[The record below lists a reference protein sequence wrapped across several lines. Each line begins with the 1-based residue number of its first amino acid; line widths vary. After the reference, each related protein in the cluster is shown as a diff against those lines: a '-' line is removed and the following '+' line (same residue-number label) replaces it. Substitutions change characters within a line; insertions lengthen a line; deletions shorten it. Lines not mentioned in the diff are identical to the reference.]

1 MKEFMKIVLGT
12 VVGLFLTFMIISI
25 LSILSLAG
33 MMINE
38 GMSSPIKDNSILKIN
53 LSGTMQERAESNP
66 LAMIMGEEAEGIAL
80 DNALTALDKAAKNE
94 KVKGV
99 YIEAGILGSSPAMA
113 QELRQAI
120 VKFKKSGKWVIVY
133 GDRYSK
139 MSYYI
144 ASAADEVLLN
154 PSGSVD
160 FSGMASTLMFF
171 KETLAKLGVKMQVFK
186 VGTYKSAVEPYICTE
201 MSDANR
207 EQISSYLGDVW
218 SQVLKDVSK
227 SRKRSEAEL
236 NSLADTLTVIAKA
249 ETSVEGGLV
258 DRLCYIDEVKETL
271 RKKMGLDDDDDDEL
285 IFTTIDDMAKSES
298 LDDKVDDQVAVYY
311 AYGEIV
317 DIAAQGG
324 FSQEHQIVGSKMV
337 NDLQQ
342 LRKDDDIKAVVIRVN
357 SPGGSA
363 YASEQIWREITLLK
377 KEKPVV
383 VSMGGLAASGG
394 YYISCPADKIYA
406 ENTTLTGSI
415 GIFGM
420 IPDASE
426 LITDKLGVRFDGVKT
441 NKMSDLGA
449 NLGRPFNEAESAMLQ
464 SMVEDGYDLFTRRVA
479 EGRGIPQDSV
489 KVIGEGRVWTGR
501 QGLKIGLVDKIGNLE
516 DAITAASKLAKL
528 KEYRAVPY
536 PQDDENP
543 FTAMFN
549 KSKSGYLDSQIR
561 ETLGEYYSGY
571 SIYKNLRN
579 MNPIQARMPFDV
591 VIK

>member
-38 GMSSPIKDNSILKIN
+38 GMSSPIEDNSILRIN
-53 LSGTMQERAESNP
+53 LSGVMQERSESNP
-66 LAMIMGEEAEGIAL
+66 FAMLMGEEAEGLSLEDAV
-80 DNALTALDKAAKNE
+80 AALDKAAKNE
-94 KVKGV
+94 KIKGV
-99 YIEAGILGSSPAMA
+99 YIDAGLLAASPAMA

-120 VKFKKSGKWVIVY
+120 VKFKKSGKWVIAY
-133 GDRYSK
+133 GERYSK
-139 MSYYI
+139 MGYYV

-154 PSGSVD
+154 PSGGVD

-171 KETLAKLGVKMQVFK
+171 KESLAKIGVKMQVFK
-186 VGTYKSAVEPYICTE
+186 VGTYKSAVEPYVCTE

-207 EQISSYLGDVW
+207 EQISSFLGGIW
-218 SQVLKDVSK
+218 NQVLSDVSK
-227 SRKRSEAEL
+227 SRKRSVESL
-236 NSLADTLTVIAKA
+236 NALADSLTLIAEAK
-249 ETSVEGGLV
+249 TSVKGGLV
-258 DRLCYIDEVKETL
+258 DRLCYIDEVKVTL
-271 RKKMGLDDDDDDEL
+271 RDKMGLDDDDDDL
-285 IFTTIDDMAKSES
+285 VFISVKDMAKSES
-298 LDDKVDDQVAVYY
+298 LDEKVDDEVAVYY

-317 DIAAQGG
+317 DVAAQGAFG
-324 FSQEHQIVGSKMV
+324 QEHQIVGCKMV
-337 NDLQQ
+337 NDLQE
-342 LRKDDDIKAVVIRVN
+342 LRKNDDVKAVVIRVN

-383 VSMGGLAASGG
+383 ISMGGLAASGG
-394 YYISCPADKIYA
+394 YYISCPANEIFA
-406 ENTTLTGSI
+406 ESTTLTGSI

-426 LITDKLGVRFDGVKT
+426 LVSDKLGLRFDGVKT
-441 NKMSDLGA
+441 NKLGDLGA
-449 NLGRPFNEAESAMLQ
+449 NFGRPLNETECAMMQ
-464 SMVEDGYDLFTRRVA
+464 SMVEQGYDLFTRRVA
-479 EGRGIPQDSV
+479 EGRGISQDSV
-489 KVIGEGRVWTGR
+489 KVIGEGRVWTGQ

-516 DAITAASKLAKL
+516 DAVAAAAKLAKM

-536 PQDDENP
+536 PQDEENP
-543 FTAMFN
+543 FVAMLN

-561 ETLGEYYSGY
+561 EVMGEYYFGY
-571 SIYKNLRN
+571 SLYKNIQN
-579 MNPIQARMPFDV
+579 INPVQARMPYEV

>member
-1 MKEFMKIVLGT
+1 MKIVLGT

-120 VKFKKSGKWVIVY
+120 VKFKKSGKWVIAY
-133 GDRYSK
+133 GDKYSK

-271 RKKMGLDDDDDDEL
+271 RKKMGLDDDDDEDL

-298 LDDKVDDQVAVYY
+298 LDDKVDDQIAVYY

-324 FSQEHQIVGSKMV
+324 FSQDHQIVGSKMV

-377 KEKPVV
+377 KAKPVV

-394 YYISCPADKIYA
+394 YYISCPANKIYA
-406 ENTTLTGSI
+406 ESTTLTGSI

-426 LITDKLGVRFDGVKT
+426 LVTDKLGLRFDGVKT
-441 NKMSDLGA
+441 NKMSDFGA
-449 NLGRPFNEAESAMLQ
+449 NMGRPFNEAECTMLQ
-464 SMVEDGYDLFTRRVA
+464 SMVENGYDLFTRRVA
-479 EGRGIPQDSV
+479 EGRSLSQDSV
-489 KVIGEGRVWTGR
+489 KVIGEGRVWTGQ

-516 DAITAASKLAKL
+516 DAISAASKLAKL

-543 FTAMFN
+543 FIAMLN
-549 KSKSGYLDSQIR
+549 KSKSGYLDSQLR
-561 ETLGEYYSGY
+561 ETLGEYYTGY
-571 SIYKNLRN
+571 SIYRNLKN
-579 MNPIQARMPFDV
+579 MSPIQARMPFDV

>member
-120 VKFKKSGKWVIVY
+120 VKFKKSGKWVIAY

-271 RKKMGLDDDDDDEL
+271 RKKMGLDDDDDEDL

-363 YASEQIWREITLLK
+363 YASEQIWREIMLLK

-394 YYISCPADKIYA
+394 YYISCPANKIYA
-406 ENTTLTGSI
+406 ESTTLTGSI

-426 LITDKLGVRFDGVKT
+426 LVTDKLGLRFDGVKT
-441 NKMSDLGA
+441 NKMSDFGA
-449 NLGRPFNEAESAMLQ
+449 NMGRPFNEAECTMLQ
-464 SMVEDGYDLFTRRVA
+464 SMVENGYDLFTRRVA
-479 EGRGIPQDSV
+479 EGRSLSQDSV
-489 KVIGEGRVWTGR
+489 KVIGEGRVWTGQ

-516 DAITAASKLAKL
+516 DAISAASKLAKL

-549 KSKSGYLDSQIR
+549 KSKSGYLDSQLR
-561 ETLGEYYSGY
+561 ETLGDYYTGY
-571 SIYKNLRN
+571 SIYRNLKN
-579 MNPIQARMPFDV
+579 MSPIQARMPFDV

>member
-38 GMSSPIKDNSILKIN
+38 GMSSPIEDNSILRIN
-53 LSGTMQERAESNP
+53 LSGVMQERSESNP
-66 LAMIMGEEAEGIAL
+66 FAMLMGEEAEGLSLEDAV
-80 DNALTALDKAAKNE
+80 AALDKAAKNE
-94 KVKGV
+94 KIKGV
-99 YIEAGILGSSPAMA
+99 YIDAGLLAASPAMA

-120 VKFKKSGKWVIVY
+120 VKFKKSGKWVIAY
-133 GDRYSK
+133 GERYSK
-139 MSYYI
+139 MGYYV

-154 PSGSVD
+154 PSGGVD

-171 KETLAKLGVKMQVFK
+171 KESLAKIGVKMQVFK
-186 VGTYKSAVEPYICTE
+186 VGTYKSAVEPYVCTE

-207 EQISSYLGDVW
+207 EQISSFLGGIW
-218 SQVLKDVSK
+218 NQVLSDVSK
-227 SRKRSEAEL
+227 SRKRSVESL
-236 NSLADTLTVIAKA
+236 NALADSLTLIAEAK
-249 ETSVEGGLV
+249 TSVKGGLV
-258 DRLCYIDEVKETL
+258 DRLCYIDEVKVTL
-271 RKKMGLDDDDDDEL
+271 RDKMGLDDDDDDL
-285 IFTTIDDMAKSES
+285 VFTSVEDMAKSES
-298 LDDKVDDQVAVYY
+298 LDEKVDDEVAVYY

-317 DIAAQGG
+317 DVAAQGAFG
-324 FSQEHQIVGSKMV
+324 QEHQIVGCKMV
-337 NDLQQ
+337 NDLQE
-342 LRKDDDIKAVVIRVN
+342 LRKNDDVKAVVIRVN

-383 VSMGGLAASGG
+383 ISMGGLAASGG
-394 YYISCPADKIYA
+394 YYISCPANEIFA
-406 ENTTLTGSI
+406 ESTTLTGSI

-426 LITDKLGVRFDGVKT
+426 LVSDKLGLRFDGVKT
-441 NKMSDLGA
+441 NKLGDLGA
-449 NLGRPFNEAESAMLQ
+449 NFGRPLNETECAMMQ
-464 SMVEDGYDLFTRRVA
+464 SMVEQGYDLFTRRVA
-479 EGRGIPQDSV
+479 EGRGISQDSV
-489 KVIGEGRVWTGR
+489 KVIGEGRVWTGQ

-516 DAITAASKLAKL
+516 DAVAAAAKLAKM

-536 PQDDENP
+536 PQDEENP
-543 FTAMFN
+543 FVAMLN

-561 ETLGEYYSGY
+561 EVMGEYYFGY
-571 SIYKNLRN
+571 SLYKNIQN
-579 MNPIQARMPFDV
+579 INPVQARMPYEV

>member
-53 LSGTMQERAESNP
+53 LSGVMQERSESNP
-66 LAMIMGEEAEGIAL
+66 FAMIMGEEAEGIAL
-80 DNALTALDKAAKNE
+80 DNALTALDKAAKN
-94 KVKGV
+94 KKIKGV
-99 YIEAGILGSSPAMA
+99 YIEAGFLASSPAMA
-113 QELRQAI
+113 QELRQGI
-120 VKFKKSGKWVIVY
+120 VKFKKSGKWVIAY
-133 GDRYSK
+133 GDKYSK
-139 MSYYI
+139 MSYYV

-154 PSGSVD
+154 PSGGID

-186 VGTYKSAVEPYICTE
+186 VGTYKSAVEPYVCTE

-207 EQISSYLGDVW
+207 EQINSFLHGIW

-227 SRKRSEAEL
+227 SRKRSESEL
-236 NSLADTLTVIAKA
+236 NSLADTLTIIAEA
-249 ETSVEGGLV
+249 ETSVKGGLV

-271 RKKMGLDDDDDDEL
+271 RKKMGIDQDDDEEL

-363 YASEQIWREITLLK
+363 YASEQIWREIMLLK

-516 DAITAASKLAKL
+516 DAISAASKLAKL

>member
-120 VKFKKSGKWVIVY
+120 VKFKKSGKWVIAY

-271 RKKMGLDDDDDDEL
+271 RKKMGIDQDDDEDL

-298 LDDKVDDQVAVYY
+298 LDDKVDDQIAVYY

-324 FSQEHQIVGSKMV
+324 FSQDHQIVGSKMV

-377 KEKPVV
+377 KAKPVV

-516 DAITAASKLAKL
+516 DAISAASKLAKL

>member
-53 LSGTMQERAESNP
+53 LSGMMQERAESNP

-120 VKFKKSGKWVIVY
+120 VKFKKSGKWVIAY

-285 IFTTIDDMAKSES
+285 IFTTIDDIAKSES

-342 LRKDDDIKAVVIRVN
+342 LRKDDDIKAIVIRVN

-363 YASEQIWREITLLK
+363 YASEQIWREIMLLK

-449 NLGRPFNEAESAMLQ
+449 NPGRPFNEAESAMLQ

-516 DAITAASKLAKL
+516 DAISAASKLAKL

>member
-1 MKEFMKIVLGT
+1 MKIVLGT

-120 VKFKKSGKWVIVY
+120 VKFKKSGKWVIAY

-441 NKMSDLGA
+441 NKMSDLGT

>member
-120 VKFKKSGKWVIVY
+120 VKFKKSGKWVIAY

-271 RKKMGLDDDDDDEL
+271 RKKMSLDDDDDDEL

-394 YYISCPADKIYA
+394 YYISCPANKIYA

-516 DAITAASKLAKL
+516 DAISAASKLAKL

>member
-120 VKFKKSGKWVIVY
+120 VKFKKSGKWVIAY

-271 RKKMGLDDDDDDEL
+271 RKKMGLDDDDDEDL

-298 LDDKVDDQVAVYY
+298 LDDKVDDQIAVYY

-324 FSQEHQIVGSKMV
+324 FSQDHQIVGSKMV

-377 KEKPVV
+377 KAKPVV

-394 YYISCPADKIYA
+394 YYISCPANKIYA
-406 ENTTLTGSI
+406 ESTTLTGSI

-426 LITDKLGVRFDGVKT
+426 LVTDKLGLRFDGVKT
-441 NKMSDLGA
+441 NKMSDFGA
-449 NLGRPFNEAESAMLQ
+449 NMGRPFNEAECTMLQ
-464 SMVEDGYDLFTRRVA
+464 SMVENGYDLFTRRVA
-479 EGRGIPQDSV
+479 EGRSLSQDSV
-489 KVIGEGRVWTGR
+489 KVIGEGRVWTGQ

-516 DAITAASKLAKL
+516 DAISAASKLAKL

>member
-120 VKFKKSGKWVIVY
+120 VKFKKSGKWVIAY

-227 SRKRSEAEL
+227 SRKRSEASL

-394 YYISCPADKIYA
+394 YYISCPANKIYA

-516 DAITAASKLAKL
+516 DAISAASKLAKL

>member
-1 MKEFMKIVLGT
+1 MKIVLGT

-53 LSGTMQERAESNP
+53 LSGVMQERSESNP
-66 LAMIMGEEAEGIAL
+66 FAMIMGEEAEGIAL

-120 VKFKKSGKWVIVY
+120 VKFKKSGKWVIAY

-516 DAITAASKLAKL
+516 DAISAASKLAKL

>member
-1 MKEFMKIVLGT
+1 MKIVLGT

-120 VKFKKSGKWVIVY
+120 VKFKKSGKWVIAY

-139 MSYYI
+139 ISYYI

-271 RKKMGLDDDDDDEL
+271 RKKMGLDDDDDEDL

-298 LDDKVDDQVAVYY
+298 LDDKVDDQIAVYY

-324 FSQEHQIVGSKMV
+324 FSQDHQIVGSKMV

>member
-120 VKFKKSGKWVIVY
+120 VKFKKSGKWVIAY

-271 RKKMGLDDDDDDEL
+271 RKKMGLDDDDEEDL

-363 YASEQIWREITLLK
+363 YASEQIWREIMLLK

-394 YYISCPADKIYA
+394 YYISCPANKIYA
-406 ENTTLTGSI
+406 ESTTLTGSI

-426 LITDKLGVRFDGVKT
+426 LVTDKLGLRFDGVKT
-441 NKMSDLGA
+441 NKMSDFGA
-449 NLGRPFNEAESAMLQ
+449 NMGRPFNEAECTMLQ
-464 SMVEDGYDLFTRRVA
+464 SMVENGYDLFTRRVA
-479 EGRGIPQDSV
+479 EGRSLSQDSV
-489 KVIGEGRVWTGR
+489 KVIGEGRVWTGQ

-516 DAITAASKLAKL
+516 DAISAASKLAKL

>member
-120 VKFKKSGKWVIVY
+120 VKFKKSGKWVIAY

-227 SRKRSEAEL
+227 SRKRSEAAL

-363 YASEQIWREITLLK
+363 YASEQIWREIMLLK

-516 DAITAASKLAKL
+516 DAISAASKLAKL

-536 PQDDENP
+536 PRDDENP

>member
-1 MKEFMKIVLGT
+1 MKIVLGT

-120 VKFKKSGKWVIVY
+120 VKFKKSGKWVIAY

-271 RKKMGLDDDDDDEL
+271 RKKMGLDDDDDEDL

>member
-53 LSGTMQERAESNP
+53 LSGVMQERSESNP
-66 LAMIMGEEAEGIAL
+66 FAMIMGEEAEGIAL
-80 DNALTALDKAAKNE
+80 DNALTALDKAAKN
-94 KVKGV
+94 KKIKGV
-99 YIEAGILGSSPAMA
+99 YIEAGFLASSPAMA
-113 QELRQAI
+113 QELRQGI
-120 VKFKKSGKWVIVY
+120 VKFKKSGKWVIAY
-133 GDRYSK
+133 GDKYSK
-139 MSYYI
+139 MSYYV

-154 PSGSVD
+154 PSGGID

-186 VGTYKSAVEPYICTE
+186 VGTYKSAVEPYVCTE

-207 EQISSYLGDVW
+207 EQINSFLHGIW

-227 SRKRSEAEL
+227 SRKRSESEL
-236 NSLADTLTVIAKA
+236 NSLADTLTIIAEA
-249 ETSVEGGLV
+249 ETSVKGGLV

-271 RKKMGLDDDDDDEL
+271 RKKMGIDQDDDEDL

-298 LDDKVDDQVAVYY
+298 LDDKVDDQIAVYY

-324 FSQEHQIVGSKMV
+324 FSQDHQIVGSKMV

-377 KEKPVV
+377 KAKPVV

-394 YYISCPADKIYA
+394 YYISCPANKIYA
-406 ENTTLTGSI
+406 ESTTLTGSI

-426 LITDKLGVRFDGVKT
+426 LVTDKLGLRFDGVKT
-441 NKMSDLGA
+441 NKMSDFGA
-449 NLGRPFNEAESAMLQ
+449 NMGRPFNEAECTMLQ
-464 SMVEDGYDLFTRRVA
+464 SMVENGYDLFTRRVA
-479 EGRGIPQDSV
+479 EGRSLSQDSV
-489 KVIGEGRVWTGR
+489 KVIGEGRVWTGQ

-516 DAITAASKLAKL
+516 DAISAASKLAKL

-536 PQDDENP
+536 PQDEENP
-543 FTAMFN
+543 FIAMLN
-549 KSKSGYLDSQIR
+549 KSKSGYLDSQLR
-561 ETLGEYYSGY
+561 ETLGEYYTGY
-571 SIYKNLRN
+571 SIYRNLKN
-579 MNPIQARMPFDV
+579 MSPIQARMPFDV

>member
-120 VKFKKSGKWVIVY
+120 VKFKKSGKWVIAY

-271 RKKMGLDDDDDDEL
+271 RKKMGLDDDDDEDL

-298 LDDKVDDQVAVYY
+298 LDDKVDDQIAVYY

-324 FSQEHQIVGSKMV
+324 FSQDHQIVGSKMV

-377 KEKPVV
+377 KAKPVV

-394 YYISCPADKIYA
+394 YYISCPANKIYA
-406 ENTTLTGSI
+406 ESTTLTGSI

-516 DAITAASKLAKL
+516 DAISAASKLAKL

-543 FTAMFN
+543 FIAMLN
-549 KSKSGYLDSQIR
+549 KSKSGYLDSQLR

>member
-1 MKEFMKIVLGT
+1 MKIVLGT

-120 VKFKKSGKWVIVY
+120 VKFKKSGKWVIAY

-271 RKKMGLDDDDDDEL
+271 RKKMGLDDDDDEDL

-298 LDDKVDDQVAVYY
+298 LDDKVDDQIAVYY

-324 FSQEHQIVGSKMV
+324 FSQDHQIVGSKMV

-377 KEKPVV
+377 KAKPVV

-394 YYISCPADKIYA
+394 YYISCPANKIYA
-406 ENTTLTGSI
+406 ESTTLTGSI

-426 LITDKLGVRFDGVKT
+426 LVTDKLGLRFDGVKT
-441 NKMSDLGA
+441 NKMSDFGA
-449 NLGRPFNEAESAMLQ
+449 NMGRPFNEAECTMLQ
-464 SMVEDGYDLFTRRVA
+464 SMVENGYDLFTRRVA
-479 EGRGIPQDSV
+479 EGRSLSQDSV

>member
-120 VKFKKSGKWVIVY
+120 VKFKKSGKWVIAY

-227 SRKRSEAEL
+227 SRKRSEAAL

-271 RKKMGLDDDDDDEL
+271 RKKMSLDDDDDEL

-342 LRKDDDIKAVVIRVN
+342 LRKDDDIKAVVIREN

-516 DAITAASKLAKL
+516 DAISAASKLAKL

>member
-94 KVKGV
+94 KVKRV
-99 YIEAGILGSSPAMA
+99 YIEAGSLGSSPAMA

-120 VKFKKSGKWVIVY
+120 VKFKKSGKWVIAY

>member
-120 VKFKKSGKWVIVY
+120 VKFKKSGKWVIAY

-363 YASEQIWREITLLK
+363 YASEQIWREIMLLK

-426 LITDKLGVRFDGVKT
+426 LITNKLGVRFDGVKT

-516 DAITAASKLAKL
+516 DAISAASKLAKL

>member
-120 VKFKKSGKWVIVY
+120 VKFKKSGKWVIAY

-227 SRKRSEAEL
+227 SRKRSEAAL

-271 RKKMGLDDDDDDEL
+271 RKKMSLDDDDDDEL

-516 DAITAASKLAKL
+516 DAISAASKLAKL

>member
-120 VKFKKSGKWVIVY
+120 VKFKKSGKWVIAY

-271 RKKMGLDDDDDDEL
+271 RKKMSLDDDDDDEL

-536 PQDDENP
+536 PQDDKNP

>member
-120 VKFKKSGKWVIVY
+120 VKFKKSGKWVIAY

-298 LDDKVDDQVAVYY
+298 LDDKVDDQIAVYY

-324 FSQEHQIVGSKMV
+324 FSQDHQIVGSKMV

-516 DAITAASKLAKL
+516 DAISAASKLAKL

>member
-120 VKFKKSGKWVIVY
+120 VKFKKSGKWVIAY

-441 NKMSDLGA
+441 NKMSDLGT

>member
-38 GMSSPIKDNSILKIN
+38 GMSSPIEDNSILRIN
-53 LSGTMQERAESNP
+53 LSGVMQERSESNP
-66 LAMIMGEEAEGIAL
+66 FAMLMGEEAEGLSLEDAV
-80 DNALTALDKAAKNE
+80 AALDKAAKNE
-94 KVKGV
+94 KIKGV
-99 YIEAGILGSSPAMA
+99 YIDAGLLAASPAMA

-120 VKFKKSGKWVIVY
+120 VKFKKSGKWVIAY
-133 GDRYSK
+133 GERYSK
-139 MSYYI
+139 MGYYV

-154 PSGSVD
+154 PSGGVD

-171 KETLAKLGVKMQVFK
+171 KESLAKIGVKMQVFK
-186 VGTYKSAVEPYICTE
+186 VGTYKSAVEPYVCTE

-207 EQISSYLGDVW
+207 EQISSFLGGIW
-218 SQVLKDVSK
+218 NQVLSDVSK
-227 SRKRSEAEL
+227 SRKRSVESL
-236 NSLADTLTVIAKA
+236 NALADSLTLIAEAK
-249 ETSVEGGLV
+249 TSVKGGLV
-258 DRLCYIDEVKETL
+258 DRLCYIDEVKVIL
-271 RKKMGLDDDDDDEL
+271 RDKMGLDDDDDDL
-285 IFTTIDDMAKSES
+285 VFTSVKDMAKSES
-298 LDDKVDDQVAVYY
+298 LDEKVDDEVAVYY

-317 DIAAQGG
+317 DVAAQGAFG
-324 FSQEHQIVGSKMV
+324 QEHQIVGCKMV
-337 NDLQQ
+337 NDLQE
-342 LRKDDDIKAVVIRVN
+342 LRKNDDVKAVVIRVN

-383 VSMGGLAASGG
+383 ISMGGLAASGG
-394 YYISCPADKIYA
+394 YYISCPANEIFA
-406 ENTTLTGSI
+406 ESTTLTGSI

-426 LITDKLGVRFDGVKT
+426 LVSDKLGLRFDGVKT
-441 NKMSDLGA
+441 NKLGDLGA
-449 NLGRPFNEAESAMLQ
+449 NLGRPLNETECAMMQ
-464 SMVEDGYDLFTRRVA
+464 SMVEQGYDLFTRRVA
-479 EGRGIPQDSV
+479 EGRGISQDSV
-489 KVIGEGRVWTGR
+489 KVIGEGRVWTGQ

-516 DAITAASKLAKL
+516 DAVAAAAKLAKM

-536 PQDDENP
+536 PQDEENP
-543 FTAMFN
+543 FVAMLN

-561 ETLGEYYSGY
+561 EVMGEYYFGY
-571 SIYKNLRN
+571 SLYKNIQN
-579 MNPIQARMPFDV
+579 INPVQARMPYEV

>member
-120 VKFKKSGKWVIVY
+120 VKFKKSGKWVIAY

-271 RKKMGLDDDDDDEL
+271 RKKMSLDDDDDEL

-363 YASEQIWREITLLK
+363 YASEQIWREIMLLK

>member
-38 GMSSPIKDNSILKIN
+38 GMSSPIEDNSILRIN
-53 LSGTMQERAESNP
+53 LSGVMQERSESNP
-66 LAMIMGEEAEGIAL
+66 FAMLMGEEAEGLSLEDAV
-80 DNALTALDKAAKNE
+80 AALDKAAKN
-94 KVKGV
+94 KKIKGV
-99 YIEAGILGSSPAMA
+99 YIDAGLLAASPAMA

-120 VKFKKSGKWVIVY
+120 VKFKKSGKWVIAY
-133 GDRYSK
+133 GERYSK
-139 MSYYI
+139 MGYYV

-154 PSGSVD
+154 PSGGVD

-171 KETLAKLGVKMQVFK
+171 KESLAKIGVKMQVFK
-186 VGTYKSAVEPYICTE
+186 VGTYKSAVEPYVCTE

-207 EQISSYLGDVW
+207 EQISSFLGGIW
-218 SQVLKDVSK
+218 NQVLSDVSK
-227 SRKRSEAEL
+227 SRKRSVESL
-236 NSLADTLTVIAKA
+236 NALADSLTLIAEAK
-249 ETSVEGGLV
+249 TSVKGGLV
-258 DRLCYIDEVKETL
+258 DRLCYIDEVKVTL
-271 RKKMGLDDDDDDEL
+271 RDKMGLDDDDDDL
-285 IFTTIDDMAKSES
+285 VFTSVKDMAKSES
-298 LDDKVDDQVAVYY
+298 LDEKVDDEVAVYY

-317 DIAAQGG
+317 DVAAQGAFG
-324 FSQEHQIVGSKMV
+324 QEHQIVGCKMV
-337 NDLQQ
+337 NDLQE
-342 LRKDDDIKAVVIRVN
+342 LRKNDDVKAVVIRVN

-383 VSMGGLAASGG
+383 ISMGGLAASGG
-394 YYISCPADKIYA
+394 YYISCPANEIFA
-406 ENTTLTGSI
+406 ESTTLTGSI

-426 LITDKLGVRFDGVKT
+426 LVSDKLGLRFDGVKT
-441 NKMSDLGA
+441 NKLGDLGA
-449 NLGRPFNEAESAMLQ
+449 NLGRPLNETECAMMQ
-464 SMVEDGYDLFTRRVA
+464 SMVEQGYDLFTRRVA
-479 EGRGIPQDSV
+479 EGRGISQDSV
-489 KVIGEGRVWTGR
+489 KVIGEGRVWTGQ

-516 DAITAASKLAKL
+516 DAVAAAAKLAKM

-536 PQDDENP
+536 PQDEENP
-543 FTAMFN
+543 FVAMLN

-561 ETLGEYYSGY
+561 EVMGEYYFGY
-571 SIYKNLRN
+571 SLYKNIQN
-579 MNPIQARMPFDV
+579 INPVQARMPYEV

>member
-120 VKFKKSGKWVIVY
+120 VKFKKSGKWVIAY

-227 SRKRSEAEL
+227 SRKRSEASL

-271 RKKMGLDDDDDDEL
+271 RKKMSLDDDDDDEL

-516 DAITAASKLAKL
+516 DAISAASKLAKL

>member
-53 LSGTMQERAESNP
+53 LSGVMQERSESNP
-66 LAMIMGEEAEGIAL
+66 FAMIMGEEAEGIAL
-80 DNALTALDKAAKNE
+80 DNALTALDKAAKN
-94 KVKGV
+94 KKIKGV
-99 YIEAGILGSSPAMA
+99 YIEAGFLASSPAMA
-113 QELRQAI
+113 QELRQGI
-120 VKFKKSGKWVIVY
+120 VKFKKSGKWVIAY
-133 GDRYSK
+133 GDKYSK
-139 MSYYI
+139 MSYYV

-154 PSGSVD
+154 PSGGID

-186 VGTYKSAVEPYICTE
+186 VGTYKSAVEPYVCTE

-207 EQISSYLGDVW
+207 EQINSFLHGIW

-227 SRKRSEAEL
+227 SRKRSESEL
-236 NSLADTLTVIAKA
+236 NSLADTLTIIAEA
-249 ETSVEGGLV
+249 ETSVKGGLV

-271 RKKMGLDDDDDDEL
+271 RKKMGIDQDDDEDL

-298 LDDKVDDQVAVYY
+298 LDDKVDDQIAVYY

-324 FSQEHQIVGSKMV
+324 FSQDHQIVGSKMV

-377 KEKPVV
+377 KAKPVV

-394 YYISCPADKIYA
+394 YYISCPANKIYA
-406 ENTTLTGSI
+406 ESTTLTGSI

-426 LITDKLGVRFDGVKT
+426 LVTDKLGLRFDGVKT
-441 NKMSDLGA
+441 NKMSDFGT
-449 NLGRPFNEAESAMLQ
+449 NMGRPFNEAECTMLQ
-464 SMVEDGYDLFTRRVA
+464 SMVENGYDLFTRRVA
-479 EGRGIPQDSV
+479 EGRSLSQDSV
-489 KVIGEGRVWTGR
+489 KVIGEGRVWTGQ

-516 DAITAASKLAKL
+516 DAISAASKLAKL

-543 FTAMFN
+543 FIAMLN
-549 KSKSGYLDSQIR
+549 KSKSGYLDSQLR
-561 ETLGEYYSGY
+561 ETLGEYYTGY
-571 SIYKNLRN
+571 SIYRNLKN
-579 MNPIQARMPFDV
+579 MSPIQARMPFDV

>member
-120 VKFKKSGKWVIVY
+120 VKFKKSGKWVIAY

-298 LDDKVDDQVAVYY
+298 LDEKVDDQVAVYY

-363 YASEQIWREITLLK
+363 YASEQIWREIMLLK

-501 QGLKIGLVDKIGNLE
+501 QGLKVGLVDKIGNLE
-516 DAITAASKLAKL
+516 DAISSASKLAKL

>member
-120 VKFKKSGKWVIVY
+120 VKFKKSGKWVIAY

-363 YASEQIWREITLLK
+363 YASEQIWREIMLLK

-516 DAITAASKLAKL
+516 DAISAASKLAKL

-543 FTAMFN
+543 FTAIFN

-561 ETLGEYYSGY
+561 EALGEYYSGY

>member
-120 VKFKKSGKWVIVY
+120 VKFKKSGKWVIAY

-227 SRKRSEAEL
+227 SRKRSEAAL

-271 RKKMGLDDDDDDEL
+271 RKKMSLDDDDDEL

-363 YASEQIWREITLLK
+363 YASEQIWREIMLLK

-516 DAITAASKLAKL
+516 DAISAASKLAKL

>member
-120 VKFKKSGKWVIVY
+120 VKFKKSGKWVIAY

-271 RKKMGLDDDDDDEL
+271 RKKMSLDDDDDDEL

-394 YYISCPADKIYA
+394 YYISCPANKIYA

-441 NKMSDLGA
+441 NKMSDLGT

-516 DAITAASKLAKL
+516 DAISAASKLAKL

-571 SIYKNLRN
+571 SIYKNLHN

>member
-120 VKFKKSGKWVIVY
+120 VKFKKSGKWVIAY

-227 SRKRSEAEL
+227 SRKRSEASL

-516 DAITAASKLAKL
+516 DAISAASKLAKL

>member
-120 VKFKKSGKWVIVY
+120 VKFKKSGKWVIAY

-227 SRKRSEAEL
+227 SRKRSEASL

-363 YASEQIWREITLLK
+363 YASEQIWREIMLLK

-516 DAITAASKLAKL
+516 DAISAASKLAKL

>member
-1 MKEFMKIVLGT
+1 MKIVLGT

-120 VKFKKSGKWVIVY
+120 VKFKKSGKWVIAY

-271 RKKMGLDDDDDDEL
+271 RKKMGLDDDDDEDL

-298 LDDKVDDQVAVYY
+298 LDDKVDDQIAVYY

-324 FSQEHQIVGSKMV
+324 FSQDHQIVGSKMV

-377 KEKPVV
+377 KAKPVV

-394 YYISCPADKIYA
+394 YYISCPANKIYA
-406 ENTTLTGSI
+406 ESTTLTGSI

-426 LITDKLGVRFDGVKT
+426 LVTDKLGLRFDGVKT
-441 NKMSDLGA
+441 NKMSDFGA
-449 NLGRPFNEAESAMLQ
+449 NMGRPFNEAECTMLQ
-464 SMVEDGYDLFTRRVA
+464 SMVENGYDLFTRRVA
-479 EGRGIPQDSV
+479 EGRSLSQDSV
-489 KVIGEGRVWTGR
+489 KVIGEGRVWTGQ

-516 DAITAASKLAKL
+516 DAISAASKLAKL